1 MSADSAPIFDSA
13 ASRTR
18 EQKPLAVGTIRGA
31 LPRSLVRVG
40 PCAHANAARA
50 HNAPVGTGDGS
61 RITSDAGCRMPAEPL
76 INRVPDNGTEKRGRF
91 TGLR

>member
-61 RITSDAGCRMPAEPL
+61 RITSDAGCQPSPSLTAYRIMVRRNAAAL
-76 INRVPDNGTEKRGRF
+76 QG
-91 TGLR
+91 